1 MVKGVNLYVENQTI
15 IIIFC
20 TFNIINFSV
29 LLSNIDDDYA
39 NIFITLFYL
48 FLSYLV
54 YKEWKYTPVVAVIGY
69 FVCVWLSSTF
79 GIAWF
84 GWFGLHIG
92 LTILLIILFEMK

>member
-1 MVKGVNLYVENQTI
+1 MLKIRRLLLSFVLLI
-15 IIIFC
+15 
-20 TFNIINFSV
+20 FNIINFSV
-29 LLSNIDDDYA
+29 LLSNIDDDYT

-69 FVCVWLSSTF
+69 FVCVWSSSTF

>member
-1 MVKGVNLYVENQTI
+1 MLKIRRLLLSFVLLL
-15 IIIFC
+15 
-20 TFNIINFSV
+20 FNIINFSV

-48 FLSYLV
+48 FLSYFV
-54 YKEWKYTPVVAVIGY
+54 YKESKYTPVVAVIGY

>member
-1 MVKGVNLYVENQTI
+1 M
-15 IIIFC
+15 
-20 TFNIINFSV
+20 
-29 LLSNIDDDYA
+29 
-39 NIFITLFYL
+39 

-54 YKEWKYTPVVAVIGY
+54 YKEWKYTPVVAVVGY
-69 FVCVWLSSTF
+69 FVCVWLSSAF

>member
-1 MVKGVNLYVENQTI
+1 MGRVCGLT
-15 IIIFC
+15 
-20 TFNIINFSV
+20 
-29 LLSNIDDDYA
+29 
-39 NIFITLFYL
+39 
-48 FLSYLV
+48 
-54 YKEWKYTPVVAVIGY
+54 AVIGY

>member
-1 MVKGVNLYVENQTI
+1 M
-15 IIIFC
+15 
-20 TFNIINFSV
+20 
-29 LLSNIDDDYA
+29 LLSNIDDDYT

-69 FVCVWLSSTF
+69 FVCVWLSCTF